1 MQVFASVS
9 VIFLALIFAWPL
21 QYLTHLFLYVYN
33 SLSLFD
39 FKRHGNRNYG
49 SPFNALKG
57 LRSSQGKME
66 KSFLRYMQFKYFF
79 YFFTRHVVWFITSAS

>member
-21 QYLTHLFLYVYN
+21 QYLTHLFLSVYN

-66 KSFLRYMQFKYFF
+66 KSFLRYMQFQIFLLLF
-79 YFFTRHVVWFITSAS
+79 Y